1 VLRLLVLWLCAG
13 ALAGCA
19 VDLGPAHDPVSV
31 IAGQVTLT
39 TNTPVAG
46 AEVRVSGADV
56 DHTTLTP
63 TNGTYFVGRLTG
75 GQYLVEVVPPT
86 GYAVASG
93 TYAAVPVQLG
103 ANENKTV
110 NFRLQAVSTS
120 VPPQARN

>member
-1 VLRLLVLWLCAG
+1 M
-13 ALAGCA
+13 
-19 VDLGPAHDPVSV
+19 DLGPSHDPVSV

-46 AEVRVSGADV
+46 AEVRVSGPDV
-56 DHTTLTP
+56 DHSTLTP
-63 TNGTYFVGRLTG
+63 TNGTYFVGRLAG

-86 GYAVASG
+86 GYAIASG